1 MRKMDKSTLEQAK
14 LQCARG
20 QKRGL
25 HVVNKDSMN
34 SGE

>member
-1 MRKMDKSTLEQAK
+1 MDKSTLEQAK

-25 HVVNKDSMN
+25 HVNKDSMYQ
-34 SGE
+34 GE